1 MQVRAC
7 LEAVGLDHFLL
18 HNVLAHEQLVDTRT
32 VVALQLDHLTPLL
45 VVDDGAIAAEVL
57 FFFKKTLFLWSMLLV
72 TFLKILTSFSIFVR
86 SM

>member
-1 MQVRAC
+1 
-7 LEAVGLDHFLL
+7 VGLDHFLL